1 MIVDDLF
8 QELALGEL
16 SNLSLS
22 ENGTIIPQ
30 KRPQI
35 IVYANEGLL
44 ALHSRFVLKEK
55 DVLVEMR
62 EGVTNYHLLKRYA
75 ISQYDEDNP
84 PNRWDLPYIMDTVAE
99 PFEEDVIKILSAYN
113 SYGIRLP
120 LDDQESR
127 LSVFNPQGNVLQ
139 VPFPIPGQAI
149 SLEYQ
154 AEHPKLDHCNCDDE
168 IVLPNVLK
176 PALKAYIASKVF
188 MHMNTSENTAK
199 GHEHM
204 MLYENICLDVVEK
217 DLVNSSSSTTNTVFN
232 QRGWI

>member
-1 MIVDDLF
+1 MIVENLF

-16 SNLSLS
+16 SNLSLAD
-22 ENGTIIPQ
+22 NGTIIPQ

-62 EGVTNYHLLKRYA
+62 EGITNYHLLKRFA
-75 ISQYDEDNP
+75 LSQYDDDNP
-84 PNRWDLPYIMDTVAE
+84 PDRWDIPYIMDTPAE
-99 PFEEDVIKILSAYN
+99 PFEEDVIKILSVYN
-113 SYGIRLP
+113 SYGMRLP
-120 LDDQESR
+120 LDDQENK

-139 VPFPIPGQAI
+139 VPFPIPGQ
-149 SLEYQ
+149 SLSVEYQ
-154 AEHPKLDHCNCDDE
+154 AEHPKLDHCECGDE

-176 PALKAYIASKVF
+176 SALKAYIASKVF
-188 MHMNTSENTAK
+188 MHMNTQESTAK
-199 GHEHM
+199 GHEHIM
-204 MLYENICLDVVEK
+204 IYESICLDVIEK
-217 DLVNSSSSTTNTVFN
+217 DLVNTSSSTTNTVFD